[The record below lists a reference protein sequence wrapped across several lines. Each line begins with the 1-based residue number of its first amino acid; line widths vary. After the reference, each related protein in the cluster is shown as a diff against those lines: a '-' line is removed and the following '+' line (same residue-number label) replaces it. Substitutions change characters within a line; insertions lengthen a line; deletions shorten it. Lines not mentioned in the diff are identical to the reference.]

1 MGNLKLGH
9 KKAILIGAGLLLLV
23 LTFFLIF
30 QRNQE
35 TLMQVEMESMKAQNQ
50 VNFLSTLQI
59 QVNSMRDTMPE
70 VQKETEEYLK
80 RFPSVVTQQKA
91 IYNVYKMM
99 VDSGIRVTA
108 IKPGNEVTYFKGG
121 EVVNPNNNAQN
132 NGTGNNNNSSNGS
145 SGQTESE
152 SPSAVEL
159 APEQRAD
166 TLSDMVGKYTTYEVD
181 LAGSKNQIM
190 KAIEW
195 VAENEEKMN
204 VTAANLTFD
213 ASTGKLTG
221 TMKINYFYMN
231 GNGVP
236 YEEPDISGITFG
248 TKNIFGTFDKKK
260 KK

>member
-59 QVNSMRDTMPE
+59 KVNSMRDTMPE

-80 RFPSVVTQQKA
+80 SFPSLVTQQKA

-108 IKPGNEVTYFKGG
+108 IKPGNEVTYFEGG
-121 EVVNPNNNAQN
+121 EIINSDE
-132 NGTGNNNNSSNGS
+132 NGQDNGS
-145 SGQTESE
+145 EDSGGQAENE
-152 SPSAVEL
+152 SPSAVEQ

-166 TLSDMVGKYTTYEVD
+166 TLSDMVGKYTAYEVD
-181 LAGSKNQIM
+181 LTGSRKQIM

-204 VTAANLTFD
+204 VTAVNLTFD
-213 ASTGKLTG
+213 SSTGKLTG
-221 TMKINYFYMN
+221 TMQINYFYMN

-248 TKNIFGTFDKKK
+248 TENIYGTFDKKK